1 MVTIVTRTGAD
12 RKDVIRYL
20 NDWGRK
26 DLTQEEET
34 LDFAAVLPQEAW
46 IDALVADK
54 NDFSKALLE
63 KYYKDCGSK
72 AWNQFMDGSNVWI
85 AGNYWPKIMKR
96 VVKEADFWR
105 ANPTNVVEIVN
116 HLIDGICGRTIVE
129 NTMDEEVL
137 TTLLSRVKFTS
148 VSTKVNEAMDKFAS
162 NTYSIS
168 LFIFQKL
175 HHYFEQTRNH
185 EVVFLNKVLKPII
198 GQDAVQSIILG
209 DSKRYEKLLQD
220 YIDQAS
226 DLKNELIKLHGS
238 SSNEEFKALIERL
251 NILPLEESSEGT
263 SEENG
268 A

>member
-1 MVTIVTRTGAD
+1 M
-12 RKDVIRYL
+12 

-26 DLTQEEET
+26 DLTQEEEK

-148 VSTKVNEAMDKFAS
+148 VSTKVNEAMD
-162 NTYSIS
+162 T
-168 LFIFQKL
+168 
-175 HHYFEQTRNH
+175 
-185 EVVFLNKVLKPII
+185 
-198 GQDAVQSIILG
+198 
-209 DSKRYEKLLQD
+209 
-220 YIDQAS
+220 
-226 DLKNELIKLHGS
+226 
-238 SSNEEFKALIERL
+238 
-251 NILPLEESSEGT
+251 
-263 SEENG
+263 
-268 A
+268 